1 MASVKQV
8 IDPTKAPGEPGYLR
22 LEEERRKAPTK
33 AEIQWAMLHRLETAG
48 AARSKV
54 SIARNAKH
62 EIQWSVEVAGED
74 VDECRDKAVEIEKS
88 LTTLY
93 PPPATVEVELKSGKR

>member
-8 IDPTKAPGEPGYLR
+8 IDPTKAPGEPGYVR
-22 LEEERRKAPTK
+22 LEEERKKAPTK

-48 AARSKV
+48 QARSKV
-54 SIARNAKH
+54 SLTRNAKH

-93 PPPATVEVELKSGKR
+93 PPPAAIEVELGRGKR